1 MERKAD
7 RAKKEE
13 SRMFMLDLRGMS
25 MPKRT
30 YVVCIKKDYIKN
42 AQIFKPEPEAFP
54 TLDGKDIYLSSVYEA
69 DWEDWE
75 GDLYLCQVTAS
86 SENERQQK
94 MKGLA
99 EGYKV
104 PVEILES
111 IRVDEGCANKAHD
124 EETVF
129 GRKEDARR
137 LVEELGC
144 TGYMQRFY
152 EFLQGHSHP
161 ENILEKDIPKLSP
174 GQAWH
179 VIYCMQEYFG
189 IFSDRF
195 ERCKECGK
203 IYDSYEEG
211 CTVGE
216 ETEPVEWMDICGEK
230 QIREFEEAEY
240 GCYCEECRP
249 D

>member
-1 MERKAD
+1 
-7 RAKKEE
+7 
-13 SRMFMLDLRGMS
+13 MFMLDLRGMS

-42 AQIFKPEPEAFP
+42 TQVFKPEPEEFP
-54 TLDGKDIYLSSVYEA
+54 ALNAEDIYLSSVYEA
-69 DWEDWE
+69 DWADWE
-75 GDLYLCQVTAS
+75 GNLYLCQVTAS
-86 SENERQQK
+86 SEIERQQK
-94 MKGLA
+94 VKRVA

-104 PVEILES
+104 PAEILES
-111 IRVDEGCANKAHD
+111 IRVDEGCENKDYD

-129 GRKEDARR
+129 GRKGDAYR
-137 LVEELGC
+137 LVEELGSA
-144 TGYMQRFY
+144 GYMQRFY
-152 EFLQGHSHP
+152 EFLQGKSHP
-161 ENILEKDIPKLSP
+161 ENILENHIPNLSP
-174 GQAWH
+174 DQAWH

-195 ERCKECGK
+195 ECCKECGK

-216 ETEPVEWMDICGEK
+216 DTEPVEWVDLCGEK
-230 QIREFEEAEY
+230 QIREFETEEY
-240 GCYCEECRP
+240 GNYCEGCRP

>member
-1 MERKAD
+1 
-7 RAKKEE
+7 
-13 SRMFMLDLRGMS
+13 MFMLDLRGMS

-42 AQIFKPEPEAFP
+42 TQVFKPEVFP
-54 TLDGKDIYLSSVYEA
+54 ALDTEDMNLSGVYEA
-69 DWEDWE
+69 DWTDWE
-75 GDLYLCQVTAS
+75 GDLYLCQITAS
-86 SENERQQK
+86 SQIEQQQK
-94 MKGLA
+94 MKGAA
-99 EGYKV
+99 EHFNV
-104 PVEILES
+104 PAEILES
-111 IRVDEGCANKAHD
+111 IQVDEGCAHKDYEA
-124 EETVF
+124 EMIF
-129 GRKEDARR
+129 GRKGDVCK
-137 LVEELGC
+137 LIEELGC
-144 TGYMQRFY
+144 AGYMQRFY
-152 EFLQGHSHP
+152 EFLQGKSHP
-161 ENILEKDIPKLSP
+161 ENILENHIPDLSP
-174 GQAWH
+174 DQAWH

-195 ERCKECGK
+195 ERCKVCGK